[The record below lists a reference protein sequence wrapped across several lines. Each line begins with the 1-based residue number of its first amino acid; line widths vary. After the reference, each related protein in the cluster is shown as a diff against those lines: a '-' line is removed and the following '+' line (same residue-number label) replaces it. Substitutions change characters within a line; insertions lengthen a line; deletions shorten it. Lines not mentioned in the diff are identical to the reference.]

1 MKKLWKMML
10 AAMLMSLAVCLFA
23 GTAVSAETVSG
34 EICDGFTWSYDTE
47 TRTLTLKGE
56 GEIPAGAVSSPSPWE
71 DYREDI
77 QYIYLDGIT
86 SSGSVYGR
94 YNRDKVQAISGR
106 FGTDFTWE
114 LDLVSLTLNVDGSG
128 KMEDTPWAELYD
140 DGDLGSERNLKNY
153 VIGDGITSM
162 CESGYY
168 TNTVTIGKSCSNYI
182 YVATIIVSPDNPY
195 FSSYDG
201 AIYTKGYEKLLCYP
215 YWNPHE
221 LHPDV
226 KIIGKESMISRLKGT
241 IVLPWGVTTIEPYA
255 FVVTGGGKPTIVLP
269 DTITSMQQT
278 NAGGKDCEVLFVYS
292 RSNDVVQRAI
302 GNATDSF
309 GYPIANPVDSVAEYY
324 PDHYAQT
331 PEASEPSSE
340 PSAPTSSGSSDAK
353 PVDKPSGGASSSQ
366 PQPPS
371 QPAES
376 SQPSSQTA
384 SRPASSSQPESSAP
398 ESSARPAESSA
409 PSAEA
414 SEPSAQE
421 SSEAAFSVPESSET
435 ESSSP
440 ESSPESSDE
449 FYEDMMSRSET
460 PEQAGGSLSWIL
472 PLVIVLGA
480 AAAVAA
486 VILVLVLRKK

>member
-34 EICDGFTWSYDTE
+34 EIADGFTWSYDTE

-56 GEIPAGAVSSPSPWE
+56 GDIPAGAVSSLPPWE
-71 DYREDI
+71 DYRADI

-114 LDLVSLTLNVDGSG
+114 LDLVSLTLHVDGSG

-201 AIYTKGYEKLLCYP
+201 AIYTKGYEKPLCYP

-278 NAGGKDCEVLFVYS
+278 DAGGKDCEVLFVYS
-292 RSNDVVQRAI
+292 RSNGVVQRAI
-302 GNATDSF
+302 GNVTDS
-309 GYPIANPVDSVAEYY
+309 YDNPIAKPVDSLAEYY

-331 PEASEPSSE
+331 PEASE

-376 SQPSSQTA
+376 SQTA

-398 ESSARPAESSA
+398 ESSAQSAESSA

-414 SEPSAQE
+414 SGPSAQE
-421 SSEAAFSVPESSET
+421 SSEEPSSAPESSEA

-460 PEQAGGSLSWIL
+460 PEQAGGSLSWIF

>member
-10 AAMLMSLAVCLFA
+10 AAMLMSLAVCLLA

-34 EICDGFTWSYDTE
+34 EIADGFTWSYDTE

-56 GEIPAGAVSSPSPWE
+56 GDIPQDAISDPSPWVE
-71 DYREDI
+71 YRDSI
-77 QYIYLDGIT
+77 QHVYLDGI
-86 SSGSVYGR
+86 
-94 YNRDKVQAISGR
+94 A
-106 FGTDFTWE
+106 
-114 LDLVSLTLNVDGSG
+114 SLTLNYSIPNAALVSG
-128 KMEDTPWAELYD
+128 KYGTISWEMDMANKTLQVNGTGSADNGPWDAFADRASASYEVTLGDQITAWSSPNLYVHTLHIGAGYSANYF
-140 DGDLGSERNLKNY
+140 DGAY
-153 VIGDGITSM
+153 VI
-162 CESGYY
+162 
-168 TNTVTIGKSCSNYI
+168 
-182 YVATIIVSPDNPY
+182 ASPDNPD
-195 FSSYDG
+195 FSTYEG
-201 AIYTKGYEKLLCYP
+201 AVYTKGFDKLLRCEIRE
-215 YWNPHE
+215 NPK

-226 KIIGKESMISRLKGT
+226 KIIAANAFPYTTGT
-241 IVLPWGVTTIEPYA
+241 IIIPWGVTTIEEGA
-255 FVVTGGGKPTIVLP
+255 FQIYGATTQIVLP
-269 DTITSMQQT
+269 DTLTSVK
-278 NAGGKDCEVLFVYS
+278 NLFPGGKDCHILFIYS
-292 RSNDVVQRAI
+292 KSNEAALRDL
-302 GNATDSF
+302 GNQKDSF
-309 GYPIANPVDSVAEYY
+309 DNPVSKVVDSLAEYY

-331 PEASEPSSE
+331 PEASE

-376 SQPSSQTA
+376 SQPSSQPA

-398 ESSARPAESSA
+398 ESSAQPAESSA

-421 SSEAAFSVPESSET
+421 SSEEPSSAPESSET

-460 PEQAGGSLSWIL
+460 PEQTGGSLSWIF

>member
-34 EICDGFTWSYDTE
+34 EIADGFTWSYDTE

-56 GEIPAGAVSSPSPWE
+56 GDIPQDAISDPSPWVE
-71 DYREDI
+71 YRDSI
-77 QYIYLDGIT
+77 QHVYLDGI
-86 SSGSVYGR
+86 
-94 YNRDKVQAISGR
+94 A
-106 FGTDFTWE
+106 
-114 LDLVSLTLNVDGSG
+114 SLTLNYSIPNAALVSG
-128 KMEDTPWAELYD
+128 KYGTISWEMDMANRTLQVNGTGSADNGPWDAFADRASASYEVTLGDQITAWSSPNLYVHTLHIGAGYSANYF
-140 DGDLGSERNLKNY
+140 DGAY
-153 VIGDGITSM
+153 VI
-162 CESGYY
+162 
-168 TNTVTIGKSCSNYI
+168 
-182 YVATIIVSPDNPY
+182 ASPDNPD
-195 FSSYDG
+195 FSTYEG
-201 AIYTKGYEKLLCYP
+201 AVYTKGFDKLLRCEIRE
-215 YWNPHE
+215 NPK

-226 KIIGKESMISRLKGT
+226 KIIAANAFPYTTGT
-241 IVLPWGVTTIEPYA
+241 IIIPWGVTTIEEGA
-255 FVVTGGGKPTIVLP
+255 FQIYGATTQIVLP
-269 DTITSMQQT
+269 DTLTSVK
-278 NAGGKDCEVLFVYS
+278 NLFLCGKDFYFIFIYS
-292 RSNDVVQRAI
+292 KSNEAALRDL
-302 GNATDSF
+302 GNQKDSF
-309 GYPIANPVDSVAEYY
+309 DNPVSKVVDSLAEYY

-331 PEASEPSSE
+331 PEASE

-376 SQPSSQTA
+376 SQPSSQPA

-398 ESSARPAESSA
+398 ESSAQPAESSA

-421 SSEAAFSVPESSET
+421 SSEEPSSAPESSET

-449 FYEDMMSRSET
+449 FYEDMMSRAET
-460 PEQAGGSLSWIL
+460 PEQAGGSLSWIF

-480 AAAVAA
+480 AAVVAA

>member
-10 AAMLMSLAVCLFA
+10 AAMLMSLAVCLLA

-34 EICDGFTWSYDTE
+34 EIADGFTWSYDTE
-47 TRTLTLKGE
+47 TRTLTLKGK
-56 GEIPAGAVSSPSPWE
+56 GEIPQDAISDPSPWVE
-71 DYREDI
+71 YRDSI
-77 QYIYLDGIT
+77 QHVYLDGI
-86 SSGSVYGR
+86 
-94 YNRDKVQAISGR
+94 A
-106 FGTDFTWE
+106 
-114 LDLVSLTLNVDGSG
+114 SLTLNYSIPNAALVSG
-128 KMEDTPWAELYD
+128 KYGTISWEMDMANKTLQVNGTGSADNGPWDAFADRASASYEVTLGDQITAWSSPNLYVHTLHIGAGYSANYF
-140 DGDLGSERNLKNY
+140 DGAY
-153 VIGDGITSM
+153 VI
-162 CESGYY
+162 
-168 TNTVTIGKSCSNYI
+168 
-182 YVATIIVSPDNPY
+182 ASPDNPD
-195 FSSYDG
+195 FSTYEG
-201 AIYTKGYEKLLCYP
+201 AVYTKGFDKLLRCEIRE
-215 YWNPHE
+215 NPK

-226 KIIGKESMISRLKGT
+226 KIIAANTFPYTTGT
-241 IVLPWGVTTIEPYA
+241 IIIPWGVTTIEEGA
-255 FVVTGGGKPTIVLP
+255 FQIYGATTQIVLP
-269 DTITSMQQT
+269 DTLTSVK
-278 NAGGKDCEVLFVYS
+278 NLFPGGKDCHILFIYS
-292 RSNDVVQRAI
+292 KSNEAALRDL
-302 GNATDSF
+302 GNQKDSF
-309 GYPIANPVDSVAEYY
+309 DNPVSKVVDSLAEYY

-331 PEASEPSSE
+331 PEASE

-376 SQPSSQTA
+376 SQPSSQPA

-398 ESSARPAESSA
+398 ESSAQPAESSA

-421 SSEAAFSVPESSET
+421 SSEEPSSAPESSET

-460 PEQAGGSLSWIL
+460 PEQTGGSLSWIF